1 MILFSDKQNKNVQM
15 NSFFNRQNLKQGE
28 RGMDGFRGMTFCVSQ
43 KYLAKA
49 YSLLKQRE
57 GSQYNGKKKAEENFT
72 CMREKQKKNKT
83 IHRVDILGNYI

>member
-49 YSLLKQRE
+49 YSLLKHRE
-57 GSQYNGKKKAEENFT
+57 GSQYNGKKKSGRKFYMYEGEMQIFR
-72 CMREKQKKNKT
+72 CCR
-83 IHRVDILGNYI
+83 L